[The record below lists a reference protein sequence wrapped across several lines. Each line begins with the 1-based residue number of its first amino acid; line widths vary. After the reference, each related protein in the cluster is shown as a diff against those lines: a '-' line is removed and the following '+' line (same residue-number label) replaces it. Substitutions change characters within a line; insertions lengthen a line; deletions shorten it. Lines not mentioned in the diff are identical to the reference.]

1 MFRAVE
7 KDVCRTALNGDRTS
21 VSSEKKKDENKKTG
35 KRRKGVKV
43 TRYVFLAS
51 FESAVAAIK
60 KKYAEKTAKTLAKY
74 FKVCYNEVT

>member
-7 KDVCRTALNGDRTS
+7 KDVCRTALNGDSAS
-21 VSSEKKKDENKKTG
+21 VSSEKKKDESKKRG
-35 KRRKGVKV
+35 KAKSGESDAIR
-43 TRYVFLAS
+43 FLAS